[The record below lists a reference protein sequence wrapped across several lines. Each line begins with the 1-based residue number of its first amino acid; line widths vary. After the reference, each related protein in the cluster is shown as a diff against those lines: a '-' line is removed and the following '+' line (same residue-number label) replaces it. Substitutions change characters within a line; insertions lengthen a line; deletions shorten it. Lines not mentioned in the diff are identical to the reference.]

1 MSSDS
6 DVAAELAD
14 VVYNLELGYVQNY
27 CAVATTALIFYEHL
41 CTLPQEIERDL
52 EPQEDW
58 RHITIPTQ
66 SDRYGRSRLAMI
78 LTMPNWGT
86 ALTSIDVMER
96 NSCKTVN
103 LLLPSFQLLLSMIW
117 AAFSALRVFAVSG
130 RNWRLAS
137 FVFALSMVPVGTNL
151 ASDIRETYAIIEVPW
166 YGPACDL
173 TSLLS
178 AKTSLTLL
186 ILTRACLIAADV
198 FVLAVTWRNTY
209 KIKKEASV
217 MNMRTPTITLLLRD
231 GAMLLVLNV
240 LHLAL
245 EITNVHMTD
254 DMAGSEP
261 SFIASRASGLRFAS
275 AVVGNLGEHL
285 EHGQTMSGSAVFQ
298 DTYAETEDGSDSDD
312 IETPRDQW
320 APDSKPYEEE
330 RPSSQG
336 DEGIATSA

>member
-1 MSSDS
+1 
-6 DVAAELAD
+6 
-14 VVYNLELGYVQNY
+14 
-27 CAVATTALIFYEHL
+27 
-41 CTLPQEIERDL
+41 
-52 EPQEDW
+52 
-58 RHITIPTQ
+58 
-66 SDRYGRSRLAMI
+66 MI

-151 ASDIRETYAIIEVPW
+151 VGSIRVTSRHPGDIRHHRVPW

-178 AKTSLTLL
+178 AKTSLTCVFVL

-209 KIKKEASV
+209 KIKKEAS
-217 MNMRTPTITLLLRD
+217 
-231 GAMLLVLNV
+231 
-240 LHLAL
+240 
-245 EITNVHMTD
+245 VHMTD